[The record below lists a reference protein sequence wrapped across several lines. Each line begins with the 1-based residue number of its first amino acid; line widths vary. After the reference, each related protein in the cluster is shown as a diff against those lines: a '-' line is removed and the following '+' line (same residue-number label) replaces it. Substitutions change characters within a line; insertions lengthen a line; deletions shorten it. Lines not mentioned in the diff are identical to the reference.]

1 MSQML
6 WSIDVIFRPHGRKI
20 CSTVGYYIAVRIDG
34 QQHACVCYFTSACR
48 DVSAT
53 VGYVPSR
60 PDRCMHIIFRPY
72 RQTIIVRKCLYTR
85 LAVARASRVRVR
97 VYG

>member
-20 CSTVGYYIAVRIDG
+20 SATVGYYISVR
-34 QQHACVCYFTSACR
+34 VRPCYFASACR

-60 PDRCMHIIFRPY
+60 PGLCMHIIFRSY
-72 RQTIIVRKCLYTR
+72 RQSTIV
-85 LAVARASRVRVR
+85 
-97 VYG
+97 